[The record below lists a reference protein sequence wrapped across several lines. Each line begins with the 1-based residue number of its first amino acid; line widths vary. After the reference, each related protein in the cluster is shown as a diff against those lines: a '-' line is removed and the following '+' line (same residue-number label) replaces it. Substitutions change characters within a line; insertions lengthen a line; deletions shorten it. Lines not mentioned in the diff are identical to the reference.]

1 MSKTR
6 SRTVYVCNSCG
17 NVSPKW
23 QGKCPECGQWNTYV
37 ETVEQPAPTTSGIS
51 TSVSARPRRL
61 KDVSTDD
68 IHRIHVPMPEV
79 NRVLGGG
86 IVSGSLVL
94 IGGDPGVGKSTL
106 LLQLCCLLC
115 DYLPTVLYVSG
126 EESIEQIRLRA
137 SRLGRIPD
145 NLWAVS
151 ETSLEAI
158 LNLIEEQ
165 SPSLVI
171 IDSIQTIYSENIE
184 SAAGSVSQVRDC
196 TMALMLTAKSRNI
209 PMFIVGHVTKEGAIA
224 GPKVLE
230 HIVDTVLY
238 LEGDRA
244 HQYRLLRAA
253 KNRYGSTNEVG
264 VFEMTQEGL
273 VDVPNPSEVFLS
285 ERPEDTVGSS
295 IAVLLEGS
303 RPLLVELQA
312 LAIHN
317 PAGIPRRTSNGLDY
331 NRLLLLI
338 AVLTKRV
345 GLKLSDQD
353 IYVNVVGGLR
363 LDEPSSD
370 LAVAV
375 AIASSALNRP
385 VREDTIFVG
394 EVGLSGELRS
404 VPNIDRRLSEAAS
417 LGFKRAVCA
426 PVKKNAQKI
435 NSIQVVQAKTLAEAI
450 GKSLYPPGVRD

>member
-23 QGKCPECGQWNTYV
+23 QGRCPECGQWNTYV

-51 TSVSARPRRL
+51 TNVTSRPRRL

-115 DYLPTVLYVSG
+115 DQLSTVLYVSG

-151 ETSLEAI
+151 ETSLESI

-273 VDVPNPSEVFLS
+273 IDVPNPSEVFLS

-317 PAGIPRRTSNGLDY
+317 PTGIPRRTSNGLDY

-345 GLKLSDQD
+345 GLKLADQD

-404 VPNIDRRLSEAAS
+404 VPNIDRRISEAAS

-426 PVKKNAQKI
+426 PVKKNAQRI
-435 NSIQVVQAKTLAEAI
+435 NSIQIVQAKTLAEAI
-450 GKSLYPPGVRD
+450 GKSLYPPAGKD

>member
-23 QGKCPECGQWNTYV
+23 QGRCPECGQWNTYV

-51 TSVSARPRRL
+51 TNVTSRPRRL

-115 DYLPTVLYVSG
+115 DQLSTVLYVSG

-151 ETSLEAI
+151 ETSLESI

-273 VDVPNPSEVFLS
+273 IDVPNPSEVFLS

-317 PAGIPRRTSNGLDY
+317 PTGIPRRTSNGLDY

-345 GLKLSDQD
+345 GLKLADQD

-404 VPNIDRRLSEAAS
+404 VPNIDRRISEAAS

-435 NSIQVVQAKTLAEAI
+435 NSIQIVQAKTLAEAI
-450 GKSLYPPGVRD
+450 GKSLYPPAGKD

>member
-1 MSKTR
+1 
-6 SRTVYVCNSCG
+6 
-17 NVSPKW
+17 
-23 QGKCPECGQWNTYV
+23 V

-51 TSVSARPRRL
+51 TNVTSRPRRL

-115 DYLPTVLYVSG
+115 DQLSTVLYVSG

-151 ETSLEAI
+151 ETSLESI

-273 VDVPNPSEVFLS
+273 IDVPNPSEVFLS

-317 PAGIPRRTSNGLDY
+317 PTGIPRRTSNGLDY

-345 GLKLSDQD
+345 GLKLADQD

-404 VPNIDRRLSEAAS
+404 VPNIDRRISEAAS

-435 NSIQVVQAKTLAEAI
+435 NSIQIVQAKTLAEAI
-450 GKSLYPPGVRD
+450 GKSLYPPAGKD